1 VEHCTQLRHSVRF
14 QSIILYLAFAS
25 WWLRCPLPT
34 SLSTHATMARPKKLP
49 GALKELITK
58 LAATN
63 SLKKK
68 LPSTKDVQSALR
80 NAIKAI
86 NETDSIPSEEVL
98 AAFETIAEAF
108 PRIPTIVSHDQ
119 GSAKRKGTSGGGPD
133 LERALSMLHLEF
145 VGHVIAR
152 VTALALVPEDDEGN
166 EELEKD
172 KEKGMVQVLTKA
184 YQIVQ
189 NAVEDELIDREHA
202 GKACLSLITRPFGIR
217 DKVISADVHL
227 AACEAVRSLLSGC
240 KENKERVVKENV
252 LDVLCPSKKL
262 PAIDRRRFAER
273 AFGALCTD
281 GVNNFTT
288 MFLGLTASN
297 FDTEARTF
305 LNAFNAANDGVSQWY
320 DPAPQLR
327 NDTSFDP
334 SFLLIIL
341 IPIAT
346 SRPVSVPATH
356 LAYNANPLSLPKV
369 TGALWVDF
377 NKRSVSFAMG
387 PEIGGAGSGK
397 QEEEG
402 EEDMVIAVSYTKM
415 AWWEWAGGGD
425 GDEMAGSTNGA
436 REFVCWICWRGVCGR
451 KVAETGSEV
460 VSLTDN
466 DVCHPA
472 SPLTTDPTV
481 ASTNLTIK
489 IHLFRP
495 ILLGSRDPPEGTGA
509 NVLAITVAVDE
520 AKTRFGDVNGVKNVI
535 VRIFASRRVV
545 SAYFVGQLGLLML
558 SIVDSEIF
566 WFVALVS
573 NIGSMLRT
581 DFTFQKHKHVKVS
594 VSNTVCQSIVHKPNH
609 HQPAYTRT
617 TGSFTSQ
624 TELDTNTAISPPPP
638 PPPPTIAELVDVATT
653 KFNASDPSTIV
664 PAHVTLADMNMA
676 NDKGAEGPTPPTPW
690 MTKLRRNL
698 EQERST
704 HVDEIINTVL
714 VSASATD
721 IDYEDAGEE
730 YVQWPSENV
739 SPDVSSVEVDR
750 LDERGRRM
758 VLDGEN
764 NDDVWEEC
772 HMVDQKVAKSQAT
785 YKKKGKGRA
794 MFAKELQSPSL
805 VQPDKEKAKITS
817 AVDKPAKSA
826 PKAKATP
833 LPTRKKPAKA
843 PSEDTVIVA
852 EAIDR
857 ENELSRFWSGRETV
871 NSDGK
876 GVKIAK
882 RKGKRGARADDDDAE
897 FLPRRGGR
905 AFVVKERKG
914 GGSMSV
920 ALNGSPRPIKTLRG
934 ADGRKVRVVVP
945 SGDSENETVPVTTRN
960 VPNDVY
966 YHRNRRMGRA
976 YKELLQEGRESY
988 HTTADKIRQIQKLAF
1003 RLRNDEDHDEDDG
1016 SESSAG
1022 IVRETRRLKIGKGE
1036 NICKTDQD
1044 RLPHVQPSF
1053 MSSTTIEEDSDYD
1066 DENRGSSFLANAR
1079 PTPPASK
1086 RTNLFASRASRPTL
1100 LRHDEESD
1108 TEYDPVATGADV
1120 QQSEGSDDVDVT
1132 PGLPGPR
1139 HKPGIGAPKSGN
1151 MIAVEEQE
1159 SEEDVVLVGDEEEID
1174 EAEANKE
1181 NIRPVGL
1188 AAPTKWMENVVS
1200 GGRGGGTG
1208 VGIVLANKD
1217 LDEQIKEL
1225 LCNLGKVMALRVQG
1239 KDAILHEAQQQA
1251 ITQHRASVLKV
1262 AHKQLDKKR
1271 SYYNAFHHSHL
1282 KAQQETRRH
1291 LNQLKDS
1298 SSKLNSISGLM
1309 DSVLGDTVSV
1319 AGVVG
1324 DFAIRRHVEKENND

>member
-1 VEHCTQLRHSVRF
+1 
-14 QSIILYLAFAS
+14 
-25 WWLRCPLPT
+25 
-34 SLSTHATMARPKKLP
+34 
-49 GALKELITK
+49 
-58 LAATN
+58 
-63 SLKKK
+63 
-68 LPSTKDVQSALR
+68 
-80 NAIKAI
+80 
-86 NETDSIPSEEVL
+86 
-98 AAFETIAEAF
+98 
-108 PRIPTIVSHDQ
+108 
-119 GSAKRKGTSGGGPD
+119 
-133 LERALSMLHLEF
+133 
-145 VGHVIAR
+145 
-152 VTALALVPEDDEGN
+152 
-166 EELEKD
+166 
-172 KEKGMVQVLTKA
+172 
-184 YQIVQ
+184 
-189 NAVEDELIDREHA
+189 
-202 GKACLSLITRPFGIR
+202 
-217 DKVISADVHL
+217 
-227 AACEAVRSLLSGC
+227 VRSLLSGC

-252 LDVLCPSKKL
+252 LDVSLLGRSLTEVQDYEPQILILSILFSLCPSKKL

-273 AFGALCTD
+273 AFGALCAD

-425 GDEMAGSTNGA
+425 GDEMAGN
-436 REFVCWICWRGVCGR
+436 
-451 KVAETGSEV
+451 
-460 VSLTDN
+460 
-466 DVCHPA
+466 
-472 SPLTTDPTV
+472 PTV

-509 NVLAITVAVDE
+509 NVLAITVAMDE

-535 VRIFASRRVV
+535 VRIFASRRV
-545 SAYFVGQLGLLML
+545 
-558 SIVDSEIF
+558 
-566 WFVALVS
+566 
-573 NIGSMLRT
+573 
-581 DFTFQKHKHVKVS
+581 KHKHVKVS

-638 PPPPTIAELVDVATT
+638 PPPPTIAELVDVTTT

-945 SGDSENETVPVTTRN
+945 SGDSENETVPVTTRSVLVSHN
-960 VPNDVY
+960 ELDFMRCLRVRNCLPFAGSVPNDVY

-1036 NICKTDQD
+1036 NTCKTDQD

-1139 HKPGIGAPKSGN
+1139 HKPGIGAPKNGN

-1159 SEEDVVLVGDEEEID
+1159 SEEDVVLVEDEEID

-1217 LDEQIKEL
+1217 LDEQIEEL

-1251 ITQHRASVLKV
+1251 ITQHKASVLKV